1 MSRKTEKILAWIAN
15 GLSALFLIIMALSLV
30 LFSIPETREQISDVM
45 KQQGQQLS
53 MDQITFQLGAV
64 VVGVLFSTVFGII
77 ATLLLKKKRVLSGIL
92 MIAVAVVGFV
102 TSNYIAAILWLIA
115 GIMLLSKRDPKRQ
128 QHSGSF
134 EDSSQATN
142 RAEQSFDPER
152 EMQER
157 KEKDSY
163 IY

>member
-15 GLSALFLIIMALSLV
+15 GLSALYLIIMALSLV
-30 LFSIPETREQISDVM
+30 LFSIPETRTQISDVM

-77 ATLLLKKKRVLSGIL
+77 ATLLLKKKRVLSGVL

-102 TSNYIAAILWLIA
+102 TGNYIAAILWLIA
-115 GIMLLSKRDPKRQ
+115 GIMLLSKKDSKRPQ
-128 QHSGSF
+128 YSG
-134 EDSSQATN
+134 EDDSSSQGSRNT
-142 RAEQSFDPER
+142 EQSFDPER
-152 EMQER
+152 EMQQR

>member
-30 LFSIPETREQISDVM
+30 LFSIPETRAQISDVM

-115 GIMLLSKRDPKRQ
+115 GIMLLSKKDPKRQ
-128 QHSGSF
+128 QYSG
-134 EDSSQATN
+134 EDDSSPQGSHNT
-142 RAEQSFDPER
+142 EQSFDPER
-152 EMQER
+152 EMQQR

>member
-30 LFSIPETREQISDVM
+30 LFSIPETRQQISDVM

-102 TSNYIAAILWLIA
+102 TTNYIAAILWLIA
-115 GIMLLSKRDPKRQ
+115 GIMLLSKKDPKRPQ
-128 QHSGSF
+128 YSG
-134 EDSSQATN
+134 EDVSSSQGSHN
-142 RAEQSFDPER
+142 SEQSFDPER
-152 EMQER
+152 EMQQR

>member
-1 MSRKTEKILAWIAN
+1 MSRKTERILAWIAN

-30 LFSIPETREQISDVM
+30 LFSIPETRTQISDVM

-115 GIMLLSKRDPKRQ
+115 GIMLLSKKDPKRPQ
-128 QHSGSF
+128 YSG
-134 EDSSQATN
+134 EDVSSSQGSHN
-142 RAEQSFDPER
+142 SEQSFDPER
-152 EMQER
+152 EMQQR

>member
-30 LFSIPETREQISDVM
+30 LFSIPETRQQISEVM

-115 GIMLLSKRDPKRQ
+115 GIMLLSKKDPKRPQ
-128 QHSGSF
+128 YSG
-134 EDSSQATN
+134 EDDALSQGSRN
-142 RAEQSFDPER
+142 REQSFYPER
-152 EMQER
+152 EMQQR